1 MLAGL
6 AAAGCTPTIIE
17 YPPRVHVVQAGETL
31 HMIAQHYGV
40 ATGELAR
47 WNRLANPDLIFVGQR
62 LSLAPREAPAVT
74 AVAPPPPPRRGPP
87 AASGTPPP
95 APPPREAPAAP
106 PRPRQAQ
113 PQPPPALGVPSW
125 AWPVQGPVVSAYGA
139 TSGTGQGIGI
149 GGEVGQDIRAAAS
162 GRVVY
167 AGGGLVGYG
176 QLLIIRHND
185 TYLSAY
191 GHNDRLVV
199 AEGDTVER
207 GQVIAAMGMGPGRR
221 PQLHFEIRRNGTP
234 VDPLGHLP
242 R

>member
-1 MLAGL
+1 MLVGL

-17 YPPRVHVVQAGETL
+17 FTPRVHVVQAGETL
-31 HMIAQHYGV
+31 HMIAQQHGV

-47 WNRLANPDLIFVGQR
+47 WNRLENPDLIFVGQR
-62 LSLAPREAPAVT
+62 LSLTPREAPAVA

-87 AASGTPPP
+87 AATATPPA
-95 APPPREAPAAP
+95 APPPRAAPAPA
-106 PRPRQAQ
+106 PRPRQ
-113 PQPPPALGVPSW
+113 PEPPPALGVPSW

-139 TSGTGQGIGI
+139 GSGTGQGIGI

-207 GQVIAAMGMGPGRR
+207 GQVIGAMGMGPGRR